1 MQEERLTDEL
11 LQELL
16 NSTSPDA
23 YLDEA
28 DLPDRTLP
36 DYLGDLLE
44 DRSMTRA
51 DVIRASGLNAT
62 FVYHVFQGQRNIG
75 RDNAIMLAFGLRC
88 TLQETQR
95 LLRLAGVSELWCKV
109 PRDAVIIFCMDR
121 GKTRAEC
128 DDELFARGMDTLV
141 RNETPGGRTS

>member
-16 NSTSPDA
+16 DSTSPDA
-23 YLDEA
+23 YLDKAE
-28 DLPDRTLP
+28 LPDRTLA
-36 DYLGDLLE
+36 DYLADLLR

-51 DVIRASGLNAT
+51 EVIRASGVNAT
-62 FVYHVFQGQRNIG
+62 FAYHVFNGQRNIG
-75 RDNAIMLAFGLRC
+75 RENAIMLAFGLRC
-88 TLQETQR
+88 TLRETQR

-109 PRDAVIIFCMDR
+109 PRDAVIIFCIDR

-141 RNETPGGRTS
+141 RPETSGGHSS